1 MKIVINMYNGIT
13 TECDLGLEHI
23 GYVDELFLRETNK
36 NGETYFILNEYV
48 DPDLIMGERVVHV
61 ESMERYLDLLDD
73 ACVMIKQDLDGNSF
87 MELDEKTEAEMK
99 ASLNRKM
106 KILSQL
112 YVWYKEI
119 NKMRDFKLN
128 HIEKYLNDESV
139 RRYRQNL
146 NYSKEDLMELSFED
160 LILYRRRLEF
170 EFSIQR
176 DNRNSLTDFITT
188 IIDTDD
194 ISEELYELCEINNK
208 IIKLFESM
216 KKLSNIMQKNKNNK
230 YKADKM
236 MVTYY
241 DYENYGDD
249 DIPF

>member
-48 DPDLIMGERVVHV
+48 DVDEIMKMDVVHA

-73 ACVMIKQDLDGNSF
+73 ACVMIKQDLDGNPF
-87 MELDEKTEAEMK
+87 MEIDEKTEAEMK
-99 ASLNRKM
+99 ASLERKM
-106 KILSQL
+106 RILSQL
-112 YVWYKEI
+112 YEWYKEI
-119 NKMRDFKLN
+119 NRMRDFKLN
-128 HIEKYLNDESV
+128 HIEHHLNLKTVNKYKLKYD
-139 RRYRQNL
+139 
-146 NYSKEDLMELSFED
+146 KEDLMQFSYED
-160 LILYRRRLEF
+160 LIGYRRRLEF

-194 ISEELYELCEINNK
+194 ISEELYELCEMNNK
-208 IIKLFESM
+208 IIELFESM
-216 KKLSNIMQKNKNNK
+216 KKLSNIMQKQKNKNNK
-230 YKADKM
+230 YNTDKM
-236 MVTYY
+236 IVTYD
-241 DYENYGDD
+241 DYETEYD